1 MKALQD
7 LKEML
12 EDEIKKI
19 TKKGD
24 ITPQELD
31 SMYKATDIIKDIETI
46 DAMKEYGE
54 DEQMQE
60 GKYSQRGG
68 SYRSGNRG
76 GYSQDD
82 EYSQRYGMMMPR
94 YMPYAYGPV
103 WNQDMQN
110 QQEMQMQGQS
120 NNYSQRGSYNN
131 SNNYGGNS
139 NNYSGNYSETYS
151 NARQGRDGD
160 GDGQYSEAGESYRRG
175 RDARTGRYVSRDG
188 GSYEGSY
195 GSYRRGYSRHAEK
208 ERMIEKLETM
218 MDTVSSERERQAIMK
233 CIDELQD

>member
-1 MKALQD
+1 MKALND

-54 DEQMQE
+54 DAEMSE
-60 GKYSQRGG
+60 DKYSQRGG
-68 SYRSGNRG
+68 SYRTNGRG
-76 GYSQDD
+76 MNYSRNYSQNDGYS
-82 EYSQRYGMMMPR
+82 EMMMPR

-103 WNQDMQN
+103 WNQNQPDMQ
-110 QQEMQMQGQS
+110 EMNMMNKQG
-120 NNYSQRGSYNN
+120 QRGSYD
-131 SNNYGGNS
+131 
-139 NNYSGNYSETYS
+139 YS
-151 NARQGRDGD
+151 NAGRQGRDGD
-160 GDGQYSEAGESYRRG
+160 GDGQYSEDGGSYRRG

-188 GSYEGSY
+188 GSYDDSSY
-195 GSYRRGYSRHAEK
+195 NSYRRGGRYSRHTEK

-218 MDTVSSERERQAIMK
+218 MDSASSERERQAIMK